1 MSNLQELALIRISG
15 IAFVAACVFSGIGLA
30 APVATAQATQAA
42 GGQTIAATLQPALDG
57 LHQTMQ
63 ELKLD
68 KWKGGSVR
76 AEADRN
82 ISSIMK
88 DLEGGLPQ
96 LVTSADAAPAS
107 VSAALPVER
116 NLDALYAVVLR
127 VYDAARVAAPGE
139 QVDALQKAMNGL
151 ESARRSFADRLT
163 TTATAQE
170 KQIGELQAKLRT
182 QAAPVCPAPP
192 PAPVCPTPKKPVRKK
207 AKPAAAKPAAKPAT
221 PPAGATTKP
230 NQ

>member
-1 MSNLQELALIRISG
+1 MRIGRIVFLLALGGSY
-15 IAFVAACVFSGIGLA
+15 IAAGAQAPGNAA
-30 APVATAQATQAA
+30 APAVAPAA
-42 GGQTIAATLQPALDG
+42 GGGQTIAATLQPALDG

-63 ELKLD
+63 GLKLD
-68 KWKGGSVR
+68 KWKGGGVR
-76 AEADRN
+76 GEAERN

-88 DLEGGLPQ
+88 DLEATLPP
-96 LVTSADAAPAS
+96 LVTSADAASAS

-139 QVDALQKAMNGL
+139 QVDSVQQAMSGL
-151 ESARRSFADRLT
+151 EGARRLFADRLT

-170 KQIGELQAKLRT
+170 KQIGDLQTKLKT
-182 QAAPVCPAPP
+182 QAVPACPAPP
-192 PAPVCPTPKKPVRKK
+192 PAPVCPTPKKTVKRKP
-207 AKPAAAKPAAKPAT
+207 KPAASTAAPTTPKPAT
-221 PPAGATTKP
+221 PPAGTTAKP